1 MRGDRCTGATCS
13 LRPATQKPLIAF
25 IAESAATA
33 LANSMIVSN
42 GADSCGVAGR
52 FRTERGPSC
61 ENILLIVSWF
71 TPKGIR
77 VTRKVAISTTREVL
91 LHCGQCGQPMARQG
105 EVDQNTNEAPNA
117 GRMAGL
123 RRQRR
128 RFTQDCMLSAQCRT
142 DIVPQDGESV
152 LDGGSTACTDGLHL
166 LRPSMIGAP
175 MAASEAV
182 FDGGCVR

>member
-1 MRGDRCTGATCS
+1 MRGDSCTEATCS
-13 LRPATQKPLIAF
+13 LRPATQKPLIAL

-33 LANSMIVSN
+33 LPNSMIVSN

-61 ENILLIVSWF
+61 ENIRLIVSWF

-105 EVDQNTNEAPNA
+105 RSRPENK
-117 GRMAGL
+117 R
-123 RRQRR
+123 
-128 RFTQDCMLSAQCRT
+128 SAQRWSDGRAASAAALFHSRLHAHRT
-142 DIVPQDGESV
+142 SNQYRYPV
-152 LDGGSTACTDGLHL
+152 LSEMAKRKVLNGGSTACTCFV
-166 LRPSMIGAP
+166 RP
-175 MAASEAV
+175 
-182 FDGGCVR
+182 

>member
-1 MRGDRCTGATCS
+1 MRGDHCTGATCS

-128 RFTQDCMLSAQCRT
+128 RFTACPYLDFGP
-142 DIVPQDGESV
+142 VPYRY
-152 LDGGSTACTDGLHL
+152 H
-166 LRPSMIGAP
+166 
-175 MAASEAV
+175 
-182 FDGGCVR
+182 